1 MSIKA
6 QRQKNVIKNDC
17 FFLCLRI
24 YLYPRVENTRQV
36 LLNGTLSVNEG
47 ITAVCF
53 CVRFAFFCEKFF
65 NSSEKSNVLRALL
78 KGAFFMKNFNVKN
91 LFFSS
96 AFLNAGKAKKLA
108 LLGIFTAINVVF
120 NTVVEIRFADI
131 QFSLT
136 IFMSAVTGSVL
147 GSLCGF
153 VSCFL
158 GDFLGYVFNSWGLMY
173 MPWVGLATGVTAF
186 VAGIVVNGFNFKFK
200 GSDYI
205 KAAIVSVIT
214 FVLCTVLINSTGFYL
229 YNYKMGF
236 SQAVI
241 DYVKNTF
248 GGEVGYFGYVAYRL
262 FFKGQIFN
270 CLVNYTLFIV
280 VLPQILKIKT
290 FKGVREESEETVGD
304 TDND

>member
-1 MSIKA
+1 
-6 QRQKNVIKNDC
+6 
-17 FFLCLRI
+17 
-24 YLYPRVENTRQV
+24 
-36 LLNGTLSVNEG
+36 
-47 ITAVCF
+47 
-53 CVRFAFFCEKFF
+53 
-65 NSSEKSNVLRALL
+65 
-78 KGAFFMKNFNVKN
+78 MKNFNGKT
-91 LFFSS
+91 LFFSP
-96 AFLNAGKAKKLA
+96 AFLNAGKAKKIA

-136 IFMSAVTGSVL
+136 IFISAVTGSVI

-158 GDFLGYVFNSWGLMY
+158 GDFLGYVFNSWGLLY
-173 MPWVGLATGVTAF
+173 MPWVGLATGITAF
-186 VAGIVVNGFNFKFK
+186 LAGMVVNGFDFGFK
-200 GSDYI
+200 GADYV
-205 KAAIVSVIT
+205 KAVIVSVVT

-241 DYVKNTF
+241 DYVKSTF

-270 CLVNYTLFIV
+270 CLVNYLLLIA
-280 VLPQILKIKT
+280 VLPQILKIKI
-290 FKGVREESEETVGD
+290 FKGVHEEPERHIENA
-304 TDND
+304 DNN